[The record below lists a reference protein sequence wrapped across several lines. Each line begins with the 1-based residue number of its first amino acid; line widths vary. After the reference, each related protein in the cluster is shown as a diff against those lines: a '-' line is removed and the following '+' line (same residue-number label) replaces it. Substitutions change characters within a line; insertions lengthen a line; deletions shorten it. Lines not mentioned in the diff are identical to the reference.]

1 MNIALS
7 PLPLVGMSTWN
18 VYLHIFS
25 LTQTTPC
32 SRVLARS
39 RHRWYRA
46 RPGRLP
52 YNSFKTYGRGQQVL
66 VAGFKISKFF
76 KVFTWSSISSNFGK
90 TLGIFLTIIERAD
103 IPDDVCND
111 YGNIMDVIRVSWCVT
126 CLRWSLTW
134 YPPHRRAGDLHS
146 SCRIKVSF
154 RRQPEQPAGW
164 ISCYENCIVMAP
176 SLCSYR
182 FLQVRPLPYHSLYSH
197 TQSLRNLSTDSFSW
211 QSC

>member
-25 LTQTTPC
+25 LTWPNLVVEFKLAVDIVDI
-32 SRVLARS
+32 VL
-39 RHRWYRA
+39 
-46 RPGRLP
+46 
-52 YNSFKTYGRGQQVL
+52 GQRDCLITV
-66 VAGFKISKFF
+66 SKDMEEVSNCWIQDVQ
-76 KVFTWSSISSNFGK
+76 VFTWSSISSNFGK

-134 YPPHRRAGDLHS
+134 YQPHRRAGDLHS
-146 SCRIKVSF
+146 SCGIKVSF
-154 RRQPEQPAGW
+154 RRQPEQPARW
-164 ISCYENCIVMAP
+164 ISCYDNWIVMAP
-176 SLCSYR
+176 CLCS
-182 FLQVRPLPYHSLYSH
+182 
-197 TQSLRNLSTDSFSW
+197 
-211 QSC
+211 